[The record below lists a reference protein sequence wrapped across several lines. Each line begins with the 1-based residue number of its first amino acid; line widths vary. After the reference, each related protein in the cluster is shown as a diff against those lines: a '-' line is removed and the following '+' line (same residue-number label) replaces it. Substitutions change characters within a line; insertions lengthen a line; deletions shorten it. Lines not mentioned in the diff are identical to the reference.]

1 MGFFWWGFL
10 VVVLVLVVF
19 FSQFP
24 SPGQKNIC
32 FHGNE
37 KEHGFNNEKEQSE
50 NFT

>member
-1 MGFFWWGFL
+1 MGFFGGGVGFSC
-10 VVVLVLVVF
+10 F